1 MEPISDALLVF
12 TDGSSNGTPATY
24 IKDRPVVIKKAKE
37 TSAQQ
42 VEIIAVITA
51 LEHLPEKFNLYTDS
65 KYVVHLFPDIETALI
80 SGNSKIISLLLQLQ
94 NIIQSRKKNF
104 IGHIRGHTVLPGL
117 LASGN
122 AMADLLTK
130 EH

>member
-1 MEPISDALLVF
+1 M
-12 TDGSSNGTPATY
+12 
-24 IKDRPVVIKKAKE
+24 
-37 TSAQQ
+37 
-42 VEIIAVITA
+42 EIIAIITA
-51 LEHLPEKFNLYTDS
+51 LEHIPEEFNLYTDS

-80 SGNSKIISLLLQLQ
+80 SGSSRIISLLLQLQ

-104 IGHIRGHTVLPGL
+104 IGHIRGHTGLPGL